1 MGWNIFPMWAAG
13 VALLATTGAT
23 IAVLKRDR
31 NIWAIV
37 LMLLAILGMA
47 GFIGTLWFT
56 LGRPPLRTMGET
68 RLWYSFFLLV
78 AGLFTYYR
86 WQYRWIMPFSTIL
99 ATVFMVINI
108 LKPEIHDQT
117 LMPALQ
123 SVWFVPH
130 VSVYMFSYSLLGC
143 ATLLSV
149 AALVRHR
156 QDYDLAIERLLYA
169 GMAFLSIG
177 MLTGSLWAKEAWGA
191 YWSWDAKESW
201 AVATWAL
208 YLLALHFPPQKRL
221 KDNAI
226 SAHLT
231 NVTTPLPCDEQGL
244 QKKHRMCFC
253 TLRGENLPVRR
264 ADKVGGGSAYLYHII
279 IILGFLALQMCWYGI
294 NYLPSAETSIHTYNQ

>member
-1 MGWNIFPMWAAG
+1 MGWNIFPMWAAIVILIAATSATLAIIKKERST
-13 VALLATTGAT
+13 VAMAM
-23 IAVLKRDR
+23 
-31 NIWAIV
+31 
-37 LMLLAILGMA
+37 MLLAILGMA
-47 GFIGTLWFT
+47 GFIAMLWMV
-56 LGRPPLRTMGET
+56 LERPPLRTMGET

-86 WQYRWIMPFSTIL
+86 WQYRWIMLFSTVL
-99 ATVFMVINI
+99 ASVFVIINI
-108 LKPEIHDQT
+108 VKPEIHDHT

-130 VSVYMFSYSLLGC
+130 VSVYMFSYSMLGC
-143 ATLLSV
+143 ATLLSTV
-149 AALVRHR
+149 ALVRR
-156 QDYDLAIERLLYA
+156 SYNMDIAIEKLLYA
-169 GMAFLSIG
+169 GLAFLTMG

-208 YLLALHFPPQKRL
+208 YLIALHFPPQKRL

-231 NVTTPLPCDEQGL
+231 NVTTPLPCG
-244 QKKHRMCFC
+244 
-253 TLRGENLPVRR
+253 G
-264 ADKVGGGSAYLYHII
+264 VGGGSAYLYHII

>member
-13 VALLATTGAT
+13 VVLLATTGAI
-23 IAVLKRDR
+23 IAVLKKER
-31 NIWAIV
+31 NVWAIA

-47 GFIGTLWFT
+47 GFIAMLWTTLE
-56 LGRPPLRTMGET
+56 RPPLRTMGET

-78 AGLFTYYR
+78 AGLFTYSR
-86 WQYRWIMPFSTIL
+86 WKYRWIMLFSTVL
-99 ATVFMVINI
+99 AGVFIIINI

-143 ATLLSV
+143 ATLLSI
-149 AALVRHR
+149 AALVSRNS
-156 QDYDLAIERLLYA
+156 DFDMPTERLLYA
-169 GMAFLSIG
+169 GLAFLTAG

-208 YLLALHFPPQKRL
+208 YLIALHLAPSVMNTKR
-221 KDNAI
+221 
-226 SAHLT
+226 
-231 NVTTPLPCDEQGL
+231 
-244 QKKHRMCFC
+244 RW
-253 TLRGENLPVRR
+253 
-264 ADKVGGGSAYLYHII
+264 LYHSAIV
-279 IILGFLALQMCWYGI
+279 LGFLALQMCWYGI

>member
-1 MGWNIFPMWAAG
+1 MGWNIFPMWAAIVILIAATSATLAIIKKERST
-13 VALLATTGAT
+13 VAMAM
-23 IAVLKRDR
+23 
-31 NIWAIV
+31 
-37 LMLLAILGMA
+37 MLLAILGMA
-47 GFIGTLWFT
+47 GFIAMLWMV
-56 LGRPPLRTMGET
+56 LERPPLRTMGET

-86 WQYRWIMPFSTIL
+86 WQYRWIMLFSTVL
-99 ATVFMVINI
+99 ASVFVIINI
-108 LKPEIHDQT
+108 VKPEIHDHT

-143 ATLLSV
+143 ATLLSTV
-149 AALVRHR
+149 ALVRR
-156 QDYDLAIERLLYA
+156 SYNMDIAIEKLLYA
-169 GMAFLSIG
+169 GLAFLTMG

-231 NVTTPLPCDEQGL
+231 NVTTPLPCG
-244 QKKHRMCFC
+244 
-253 TLRGENLPVRR
+253 G
-264 ADKVGGGSAYLYHII
+264 VGGGSAYLYHII

>member
-1 MGWNIFPMWAAG
+1 MGWNIFPMWAA
-13 VALLATTGAT
+13 VVMLLATTGAT
-23 IAVLKRDR
+23 ISVLKKDR
-31 NIWAIV
+31 NLWAIA

-47 GFIGTLWFT
+47 GFIAMLWT
-56 LGRPPLRTMGET
+56 ALERPPLRTMGET

-86 WQYRWIMPFSTIL
+86 WQYRWIMLFSTVL
-99 ATVFMVINI
+99 AGVFIIINI
-108 LKPEIHDQT
+108 AKPEIHDQT

-143 ATLLSV
+143 ATLLSTV
-149 AALVRHR
+149 ALARR
-156 QDYDLAIERLLYA
+156 NSNMDMAIEKLLYA
-169 GMAFLSIG
+169 GLAFLSIG

-191 YWSWDAKESW
+191 YWSWDPKEAW

-231 NVTTPLPCDEQGL
+231 NVTTPLPCG
-244 QKKHRMCFC
+244 
-253 TLRGENLPVRR
+253 G
-264 ADKVGGGSAYLYHII
+264 VGGGSAYLYHII

>member
-23 IAVLKRDR
+23 IAVLKKDR

-86 WQYRWIMPFSTIL
+86 WQYRWIMLFSTVL
-99 ATVFMVINI
+99 AGVFIIINI
-108 LKPEIHDQT
+108 AKPEIHDQT

-143 ATLLSV
+143 ATLLSTV
-149 AALVRHR
+149 ALVRR
-156 QDYDLAIERLLYA
+156 NSDMDMAIEKLLYA
-169 GMAFLSIG
+169 GLAFLSIG

-201 AVATWAL
+201 AVATWGL
-208 YLLALHFPPQKRL
+208 YLIAIHLAPSVMNTSRRWMYHT
-221 KDNAI
+221 AI
-226 SAHLT
+226 L
-231 NVTTPLPCDEQGL
+231 
-244 QKKHRMCFC
+244 
-253 TLRGENLPVRR
+253 
-264 ADKVGGGSAYLYHII
+264 
-279 IILGFLALQMCWYGI
+279 LGFLALQMCWYGI
-294 NYLPSAETSIHTYNQ
+294 NYLPSAESSIHTYNQ

>member
-1 MGWNIFPMWAAG
+1 MGWNIFPMWAAIVILIAATSATLAIIKKERST
-13 VALLATTGAT
+13 VAMA
-23 IAVLKRDR
+23 
-31 NIWAIV
+31 

-47 GFIGTLWFT
+47 GFIAMLWMV
-56 LGRPPLRTMGET
+56 LERPPLRTMGET
-68 RLWYSFFLLV
+68 RQWYSFFLLV

-86 WQYRWIMPFSTIL
+86 WQYRWIMLFSTVL
-99 ATVFMVINI
+99 ASVFVIINI
-108 LKPEIHDQT
+108 VKPEIHDHT

-130 VSVYMFSYSLLGC
+130 VSVYMFSYSMLGC
-143 ATLLSV
+143 ATLLSTV
-149 AALVRHR
+149 ALVRR
-156 QDYDLAIERLLYA
+156 SYNMDIAIEKLLYA
-169 GMAFLSIG
+169 GLAFLSIG

-231 NVTTPLPCDEQGL
+231 NVTTPLPCG
-244 QKKHRMCFC
+244 
-253 TLRGENLPVRR
+253 G
-264 ADKVGGGSAYLYHII
+264 VGGGSAYLYHII